1 MANKKFIV
9 NAPDGTDIT
18 VIAPEDATDERL
30 IELAKSQVQ
39 QKALGADVAR
49 KGGLVARAIAPYAAG
64 AATGAAIGA
73 PFAGI
78 GAIPGA
84 LIGAGMVGLGKTV
97 GDIGAMGASAITGKN
112 IPGPTALIEPA
123 LSKIGFPEPQT
134 PAERMLYT
142 GVETAAGAL
151 TPAGAARTIAP
162 KVAPSATRSLLEAV
176 GTKPIA
182 QAAVGAGGAT
192 GTQGLLEAGV
202 EPAIAIPAG
211 VAATF
216 AAGHKFASPTPERV
230 LASQVKGAADEAFS
244 VARDSPLT
252 VNGDEF
258 RRVLDTAATEARKE
272 GFRPDLQS
280 SVFKAIDLIKEEAG
294 DAPEVTLKSIDEWRR
309 VLQQAG
315 KSNPGAGALFND
327 VRADLDA
334 LVTKE
339 VPDDPFKVARQ
350 QWATGSKLEAIE
362 NAAERARIS
371 GGAKSLQNELKSLL
385 KNKKQMRFFTEEER
399 AKIEEA
405 TKGGVP
411 ARAVALVGEMFPRWA
426 SVISGG
432 AGIYTGNIPEAAA
445 ALILPEVSRAMA
457 ARATQRRVEGLLGQ
471 IGGAPQTPTR
481 AGQAAIRGLPAAT
494 VGSGLLEMGAYPEKR

>member
-9 NAPDGTDIT
+9 SAPDGTDVT

-39 QKALGADVAR
+39 QKEIGKDVIR

-64 AATGAAIGA
+64 ASLGAALGA

-84 LIGAGMVGLGKTV
+84 LMGAGAVGLGKTV
-97 GDIGAMGASAITGKN
+97 GDIGAMGASAVTGKD
-112 IPGPTALIEPA
+112 IPGPTAVIEPV

-142 GVETAAGAL
+142 GAETTAGAL
-151 TPAGAARTIAP
+151 TPAGAAKALALKIAP
-162 KVAPSATRSLLEAV
+162 GARRSLLEAI
-176 GTKPIA
+176 GAKPTA
-182 QAAVGAGGAT
+182 QAAVAASGAT

-216 AAGHKFASPTPERV
+216 AAGHKFASPAPEKV
-230 LASQVKGAADEAFS
+230 LSSQVKGAADEAFT
-244 VARDSPLT
+244 VARESPLT
-252 VNGDEF
+252 VNGNEL
-258 RRVLDTAATEARKE
+258 RRVIDNAVTEAQKE
-272 GFRPDLQS
+272 GFRPDLQP
-280 SVFKAIDLIKEEAG
+280 SVFRAINLIQEEAG
-294 DAPEVTLKSIDEWRR
+294 ESPEITLKSIDEWRR

-315 KSNPGAGALFND
+315 KSNPTANALFNN
-327 VRADLDA
+327 VRSDIDA

-339 VPDDPFKVARQ
+339 IPDDPFKVARQ

-371 GGAKSLQNELKSLL
+371 GGSLQNELKSLL

-399 AKIEEA
+399 AKIEAA
-405 TKGGVP
+405 TEGGVP
-411 ARAVALVGEMFPRWA
+411 AKAVALIGEMFPRWA

-445 ALILPEVSRAMA
+445 ALVLPEISRALA
-457 ARATQRRVEGLLGQ
+457 SRATERRVEGLLGQ
-471 IGGAPQTPTR
+471 IGGAPQTPAR
-481 AGQAAIRGLPAAT
+481 SGQAAIRGLPAAA